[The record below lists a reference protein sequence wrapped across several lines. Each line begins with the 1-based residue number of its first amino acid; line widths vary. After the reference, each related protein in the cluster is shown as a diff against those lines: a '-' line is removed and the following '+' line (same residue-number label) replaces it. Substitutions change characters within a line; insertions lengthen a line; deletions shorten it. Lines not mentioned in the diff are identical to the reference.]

1 MSTCEVMALPAA
13 GGVYYKGTVLDARV
27 PPTAGLASPDEL
39 AAFDPWE
46 SVRVE
51 WDVTARDEERIQVSL
66 KYACCFAVQA
76 DATHA
81 QLYQT
86 SLAILCCCTLRNRA
100 VDRMQTRRPVLSPP
114 LCCACSR

>member
-51 WDVTARDEERIQVSL
+51 WDVTARDEERIQVSRRSPQIL
-66 KYACCFAVQA
+66 KAHAVLLSKKML
-76 DATHA
+76 HMR
-81 QLYQT
+81 
-86 SLAILCCCTLRNRA
+86 SF
-100 VDRMQTRRPVLSPP
+100 TRHRLPSCVAAL
-114 LCCACSR
+114 